1 MTNLETNDINQVCDD
16 SNEKAWNNLT
26 YEAWVNKFGSPEEA
40 AVKLRNNPEKFLS
53 IINEKIPQIKGS
65 KIANLMGSNGTK
77 AVALALLGADTTVI
91 DFSEGNKRYALEL
104 AESAGVNIRYLME
117 NVIALPESELT
128 SDYDVVFAEIG
139 ILHYFVDLS
148 PLFQTVSNLL
158 KPGGTFILRD
168 FHPIT
173 NKLISSRGTTAKIRK
188 HKVDG
193 DYFDT
198 SLVESQIS
206 FAKYMP
212 EVETQKVYLRK
223 WNLGEIVTAVAQ
235 SGLIITSLTEE
246 PNFSCPQ
253 YDKGIPKTFTLTAK
267 KGSL

>member
-1 MTNLETNDINQVCDD
+1 MKIRCHFELFSHFKHIKDKKSFSFDINQVCDD

-77 AVALALLGADTTVI
+77 SVALALLGADATVI

-128 SDYDVVFAEIG
+128 
-139 ILHYFVDLS
+139 
-148 PLFQTVSNLL
+148 
-158 KPGGTFILRD
+158 R
-168 FHPIT
+168 
-173 NKLISSRGTTAKIRK
+173 TTAKIRK

-212 EVETQKVYLRK
+212 EGETQKVYLRK